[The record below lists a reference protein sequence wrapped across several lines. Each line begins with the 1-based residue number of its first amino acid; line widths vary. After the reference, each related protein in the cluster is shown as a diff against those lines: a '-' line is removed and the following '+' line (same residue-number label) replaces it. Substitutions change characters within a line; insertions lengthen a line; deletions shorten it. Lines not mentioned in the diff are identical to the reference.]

1 MSLSETLSNV
11 INMEI
16 ISAITST
23 LFIIL
28 LGYFLRKR
36 EIFSSDV
43 GKTLSKVVLTVAIPA
58 LAFNSFMQDLND
70 EGLNQGINI
79 LILGILVH
87 VFLIFLSKFFFFR
100 YAPNKEDT
108 LRVLSIFGSTTFFG
122 IPVVGAVFGAEGI
135 LYASIFNIG
144 YRIFL
149 YSYAY
154 LKMSGLKMARKNIRE
169 MILNPIVLA
178 TFIGLFIWLFQ
189 DSLPRIAQSSSESVA
204 FLRIDQTLPWLFK
217 PLTFLSS
224 LASPLAWLAI
234 GITLGDL
241 PFGKTLSS
249 HTSWYYS
256 FIKVIV
262 FPLVILLS
270 ILLLNAMNILPVNA
284 VGLSTIIIMMAT
296 PAATVAVAYA
306 INFEKE
312 AVLASN
318 ASLLSTLF
326 SIVLIPIWIIVLNLL
341 GN

>member
-36 EIFSSDV
+36 EVFSADV

-70 EGLNQGINI
+70 EVLNQGINI

-100 YAPNKEDT
+100 YAQNKEDT

-189 DSLPRIAQSSSESVA
+189 DSLPQIAQSSSESVA

-241 PFGKTLSS
+241 PFGKNLSS

-270 ILLLNAMNILPVNA
+270 ILLLNAMNILPVNS
-284 VGLSTIIIMMAT
+284 VGLSTMIIMMAT

-326 SIVLIPIWIIVLNLL
+326 SIVLIPIWIIVLNLI

>member
-36 EIFSSDV
+36 EVFSSDV

-70 EGLNQGINI
+70 EVLNQGINI

-189 DSLPRIAQSSSESVA
+189 DSLPQIAQSSSESVA

-249 HTSWYYS
+249 QTSWYYS
-256 FIKVIV
+256 FIKVVV

-270 ILLLNAMNILPVNA
+270 LLLLNAMNILPVNS
-284 VGLSTIIIMMAT
+284 VGLSTMIIMMAT

-326 SIVLIPIWIIVLNLL
+326 SIVLIPIWIIVLNLI

>member
-1 MSLSETLSNV
+1 MSLSQTLSNV

-58 LAFNSFMQDLND
+58 LAFSSFMQDLS
-70 EGLNQGINI
+70 EEVLNQGINI

-87 VFLIFLSKFFFFR
+87 VFLIFISKVFFFN
-100 YAPNKEDT
+100 YTSDKEDT

-122 IPVVGAVFGAEGI
+122 IPIVGAIFGVEGI

-154 LKMSGLKMARKNIRE
+154 LKMSGLKMMRKNIRE

-189 DSLPRIAQSSSESVA
+189 ESMPQVVQTGAEPVA
-204 FLRIDQTLPWLFK
+204 FLRIDQTLPWLFR
-217 PLTFLSS
+217 PMTFLSS

-234 GITLGDL
+234 GITLGDS
-241 PFGKTLSS
+241 PFGKTLNNQ
-249 HTSWYYS
+249 TAWYYS
-256 FIKVIV
+256 FIKVVV
-262 FPLVILLS
+262 FPFVVLVL
-270 ILLLNAMNILPVNA
+270 ILLLNWMNILPINT

-312 AVLASN
+312 AVLASK

-326 SIVLIPIWIIVLNLL
+326 SIVLIPIWIIILNLI